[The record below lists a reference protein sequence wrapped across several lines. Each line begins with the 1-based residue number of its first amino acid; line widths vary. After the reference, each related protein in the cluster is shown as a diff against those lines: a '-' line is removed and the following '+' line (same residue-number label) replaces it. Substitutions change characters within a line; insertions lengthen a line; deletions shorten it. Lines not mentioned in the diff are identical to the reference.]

1 MPCGRVNLL
10 RVMPNE
16 ATEAL
21 KECNE
26 ERIR

>member
-1 MPCGRVNLL
+1 MPFWRVNLL

-16 ATEAL
+16 DTEAL